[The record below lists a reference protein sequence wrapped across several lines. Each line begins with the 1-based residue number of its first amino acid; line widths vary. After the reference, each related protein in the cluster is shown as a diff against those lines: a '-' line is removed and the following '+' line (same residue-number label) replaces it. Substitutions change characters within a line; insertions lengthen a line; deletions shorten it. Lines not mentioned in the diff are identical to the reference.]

1 MTAFRAPWNLALLAT
16 LAVLTIVG
24 FVSIPSGKVLPIR
37 WGFDLTVTE
46 WAARDFALLQM
57 PAAALLVW
65 GVVWLFLRFGNQ
77 ERAARNAASMKFVL
91 PAVTALFLAAQ
102 VAIVTAGLS

>member
-37 WGFDLTVTE
+37 WGLDLTVTE

-91 PAVTALFLAAQ
+91 PTVTALFLAAQ

>member
-1 MTAFRAPWNLALLAT
+1 MTVFRAPLNFALLAT
-16 LAVLTIVG
+16 LVVLTVVG
-24 FVSIPSGKVLPIR
+24 FFSIPSGKVLPIR
-37 WGFDLTVTE
+37 WGFDLSVTE
-46 WAARDFALLQM
+46 WAARDFALIQM

-65 GVVWLFLRFGNQ
+65 GVVWLFLRFGNE
-77 ERAARNAASMKFVL
+77 ERAARNAASMRFIL

>member
-1 MTAFRAPWNLALLAT
+1 MTVFRAPWNLALLAA
-16 LAVLTIVG
+16 LVALTIIG
-24 FVSIPSGKVLPIR
+24 FFGIPSGKVLPIR

-57 PAAALLVW
+57 PLAALLVW
-65 GVVWLFLRFGNQ
+65 GVVWLFLRFGNR
-77 ERAARNAASMKFVL
+77 ERAARNAASMRFIL